1 MSYRVLITDQPW
13 SNSDIERAILEPVGC
28 ELIEAPDGDEETL
41 IELARDVDA
50 IATCWAHVTA
60 NVIEA
65 AQNCKHIAR
74 LGIGLD
80 NIDLTAATDRGIPV
94 TNVPDYCVNEV
105 ADHAL
110 GLLLA
115 CARNIAYFHLRTKR
129 GEYDLKAGPTMTRLS
144 EQTLGLVGFGRIAR
158 NLREKAMA
166 LGLTVIAHSRSGNDY
181 GTGCE
186 MVSFEQLLARSD
198 YVSVHAPLSV
208 ETEQMFDVATLSKMK
223 QNACLINTS
232 RGGLVDEKALLMAL
246 RMERLRMVA
255 LDVFR
260 PEPPDL
266 SQPLFCHERVI
277 VTPHAAFVS
286 EQAVRELRKRVAR
299 QVLDVLQKRRPEHI
313 VNPEVWTDAHEP

>member
-129 GEYDLKAGPTMTRLS
+129 GYRHEAR
-144 EQTLGLVGFGRIAR
+144 GL
-158 NLREKAMA
+158 E
-166 LGLTVIAHSRSGNDY
+166 
-181 GTGCE
+181 
-186 MVSFEQLLARSD
+186 
-198 YVSVHAPLSV
+198 
-208 ETEQMFDVATLSKMK
+208 
-223 QNACLINTS
+223 
-232 RGGLVDEKALLMAL
+232 
-246 RMERLRMVA
+246 
-255 LDVFR
+255 
-260 PEPPDL
+260 
-266 SQPLFCHERVI
+266 
-277 VTPHAAFVS
+277 
-286 EQAVRELRKRVAR
+286 
-299 QVLDVLQKRRPEHI
+299 
-313 VNPEVWTDAHEP
+313 